1 MIEFGQQCTKNAQ
14 ATGESPMKEENS
26 YPSGKYQ
33 LIIKNTQEC
42 GRKFPNAH

>member
-14 ATGESPMKEENS
+14 AMGESPGKEEYS

-33 LIIKNTQEC
+33 LIIKNTQES
-42 GRKFPNAH
+42 GRKFPNTH